1 MDAIVDGKIKKLW
14 DCDSIYSPK
23 PLRFN
28 EILIVISLGGGLHFE
43 EPQRSTIY
51 KDQAG
56 IKSLVCF
63 SNLRIR

>member
-23 PLRFN
+23 PLR
-28 EILIVISLGGGLHFE
+28 EDKVLAVMSSRGGLHFE
-43 EPQRSTIY
+43 IPQRSAIY

-56 IKSLVCF
+56 IESLVYL